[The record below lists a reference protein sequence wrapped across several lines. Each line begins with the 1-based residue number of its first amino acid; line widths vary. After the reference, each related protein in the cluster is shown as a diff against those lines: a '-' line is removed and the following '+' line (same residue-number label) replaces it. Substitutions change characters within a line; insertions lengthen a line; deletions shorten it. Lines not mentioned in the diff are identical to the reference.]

1 VRAPIAERG
10 KLKVM
15 YVLGI
20 DAGGTK
26 TICYLA
32 DGEGRVV
39 GEGRGGG
46 ANLQAHG
53 ELEVEKV
60 LHAVVEVACGDR
72 AILPAAVCLGIAG
85 VDRPEDDR
93 VVRGIMRRLG
103 FRAHTLVV
111 NDALVALVAGVGNQ
125 HGVVIVAGT
134 GSIAY
139 GVNRDGFAARAGGW
153 GYVLGDEGSGYWIGR
168 EALAAAVREDDGRGP
183 RTRLTPL
190 ILEHFKLTQAAG
202 LVREVYDKGL
212 QRQGIAALGPVVERA
227 RGEGD
232 VVAAEILRTASGELT
247 RAAASV
253 IERLEMRGDAFE
265 VVRSCG
271 MFRLIPWLVGDV
283 TRRLAEVAPRAIVAR
298 LEVEPASGAVHLA
311 LKELR
316 GGMRV
321 PPYIDAASTSRA

>member
-103 FRAHTLVV
+103 FRIPWSSTMRWWRW
-111 NDALVALVAGVGNQ
+111 
-125 HGVVIVAGT
+125 
-134 GSIAY
+134 S
-139 GVNRDGFAARAGGW
+139 RGW
-153 GYVLGDEGSGYWIGR
+153 GISMASSSWPE
-168 EALAAAVREDDGRGP
+168 P
-183 RTRLTPL
+183 
-190 ILEHFKLTQAAG
+190 
-202 LVREVYDKGL
+202 
-212 QRQGIAALGPVVERA
+212 A
-227 RGEGD
+227 RS
-232 VVAAEILRTASGELT
+232 RTA
-247 RAAASV
+247 
-253 IERLEMRGDAFE
+253 
-265 VVRSCG
+265 
-271 MFRLIPWLVGDV
+271 
-283 TRRLAEVAPRAIVAR
+283 
-298 LEVEPASGAVHLA
+298 
-311 LKELR
+311 
-316 GGMRV
+316 
-321 PPYIDAASTSRA
+321 